1 MYYLCIVKLKQITI
15 QPSTSSVK
23 SGTMTQKNETPS
35 LRSPKNR
42 YRVEV
47 HYPQPLD
54 GVGSVVSFGTMSLEG
69 IDDYIRRY
77 WMNNQPKA
85 YVVIRENKKT
95 YPEFDWQTG
104 RTGDIEA

>member
-1 MYYLCIVKLKQITI
+1 
-15 QPSTSSVK
+15 
-23 SGTMTQKNETPS
+23 MTQKNETPS

-47 HYPQPLD
+47 HYPQPLE

-69 IDDYIRRY
+69 IDNYIRRY

-95 YPEFDWQTG
+95 YPEFDWQTV